1 MTLSFAPIAG
11 RFHLNSVA
19 ACGVCVDYRLQYDIW
34 LHSRF
39 MECGSRDICPG
50 LECIPVK
57 LRSAFPDHGEWIPGY
72 VDRDLLAAAAD
83 KGILLCG
90 INQHIYCIVAFFTSR
105 GT

>member
-1 MTLSFAPIAG
+1 M
-11 RFHLNSVA
+11 RR
-19 ACGVCVDYRLQYDIW
+19 VCRLQTAVHMYDIW

-83 KGILLCG
+83 KGILLYKPAY
-90 INQHIYCIVAFFTSR
+90 ILIVAFFTSR